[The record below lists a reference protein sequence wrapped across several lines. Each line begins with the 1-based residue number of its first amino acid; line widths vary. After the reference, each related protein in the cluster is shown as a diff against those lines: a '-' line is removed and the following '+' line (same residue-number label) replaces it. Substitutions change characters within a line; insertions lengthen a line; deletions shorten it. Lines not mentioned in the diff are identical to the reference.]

1 MLRHTQPPSKP
12 SPVAKTF
19 QLLVFR
25 IGGHTFAARAEEV
38 AGVQPWPPTMPV
50 PSSSRFITTVAR
62 RHNEVLPV
70 YDLAGQL
77 SLSIRDSAPLALLIK
92 HALGPLIVRID
103 SEIPSLETAGADM
116 IRPASG
122 VYPGVKQVCR
132 LAHLQVPMLSLR
144 TLGTTQESVIA

>member
-1 MLRHTQPPSKP
+1 MLKHTKQASKP
-12 SPVAKTF
+12 ALVDATF

-38 AGVQPWPPTMPV
+38 GGVQPWPTTTPV
-50 PSSSRFITTVAR
+50 PSSSRFVTAVAR
-62 RHNEVLPV
+62 GHDDVLPV

-77 SLSIRDSAPLALLIK
+77 SLSIRDPAPLALLVK

-103 SEIPSLETAGADM
+103 SEIPSLETVGADM

-122 VYPGVKQVCR
+122 LYPGVRQVCR
-132 LAHLQVPMLSLR
+132 LSHREVPMLSLR
-144 TLGTTQESVIA
+144 TLGMTEESVTV